1 MSKIIDRKTIT
12 ISTTLDRI
20 KGAII
25 TLMRYKSPN
34 QKIVPTADAILSS
47 SIGRSK
53 YSLCD
58 VTDNI
63 SATSNYST
71 IDEKLLS
78 KTSSN
83 DSTGGESSSD
93 ASDDLFFPHPLGF
106 RNIFDKSQSSRLGS
120 TRFSLFEE
128 DSDQEEEVEGQGLN
142 TDLLKES
149 YRRRSP
155 YLQPYQKNLT
165 LLPDEEHLRKSFLP
179 NIVLSLHTVGG
190 GSANQT
196 ALLSQHLLSH
206 KNRTSALRKEN
217 SHLLKSCGELER
229 IAHQLKYAANFS
241 SSSIEYPQVR
251 VMDTAALRELSEEAR
266 RGQRKRQQMK
276 EKDREKVKRD
286 YKESA
291 EALLLIIQKD
301 EREAHLLEERVRAFL
316 YA

>member
-1 MSKIIDRKTIT
+1 
-12 ISTTLDRI
+12 
-20 KGAII
+20 
-25 TLMRYKSPN
+25 MRYKSPN
-34 QKIVPTADAILSS
+34 QKNVPTADAIVSS

-53 YSLCD
+53 YSLFD
-58 VTDNI
+58 VTDNN
-63 SATSNYST
+63 SVASNDST
-71 IDEKLLS
+71 IDEKKLLR

-93 ASDDLFFPHPLGF
+93 ISDDLLYPHPLGF
-106 RNIFDKSQSSRLGS
+106 RNIFDKSHGSRLGS

-128 DSDQEEEVEGQGLN
+128 DSDQEEEVKGQGLN

-149 YRRRSP
+149 YRQRSP
-155 YLQPYQKNLT
+155 HLQSYQKKLT
-165 LLPDEEHLRKSFLP
+165 LLPDEQHLRTSFLP

-206 KNRTSALRKEN
+206 KSRTSAPKKEN
-217 SHLLKSCGELER
+217 SHLLKSCGEMER

-251 VMDTAALRELSEEAR
+251 VMDTAALAELSEEAR
-266 RGQRKRQQMK
+266 RGQLKIQQMK

-291 EALLLIIQKD
+291 EALLLLIEKD
-301 EREAHLLEERVRAFL
+301 EREARLLEERVRAFL